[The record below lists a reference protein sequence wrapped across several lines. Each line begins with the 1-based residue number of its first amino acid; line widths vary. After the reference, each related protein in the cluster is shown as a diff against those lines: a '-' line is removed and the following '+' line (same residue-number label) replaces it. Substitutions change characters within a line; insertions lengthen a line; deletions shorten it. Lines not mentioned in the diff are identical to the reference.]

1 MKTVARTSVR
11 RVERISQHGTILQ
24 LSLCNCGQFAIPV
37 WGRLLQ
43 VNNMP
48 IRMTRSR
55 LITTW
60 YAAVALVVVAALA
73 LGAAVT
79 VSTGAMLLALAM
91 VPPVLVVMLW
101 PVPQPLTASEV
112 IHGANRRR

>member
-1 MKTVARTSVR
+1 MARSF
-11 RVERISQHGTILQ
+11 
-24 LSLCNCGQFAIPV
+24 NCRCAIADRSRLLYG
-37 WGRLLQ
+37 GRLVQ

-79 VSTGAMLLALAM
+79 VSTGAMLLALAI

-101 PVPQPLTASEV
+101 PVAQPLTASEV
-112 IHGANRRR
+112 IDGANRRS

>member
-1 MKTVARTSVR
+1 
-11 RVERISQHGTILQ
+11 
-24 LSLCNCGQFAIPV
+24 
-37 WGRLLQ
+37 
-43 VNNMP
+43 
-48 IRMTRSR
+48 

-79 VSTGAMLLALAM
+79 VSTGVMLAALSM
-91 VPPVLVVMLW
+91 VPPVLVIMLW
-101 PVPQPLTASEV
+101 PGVQPLTASEV

>member
-1 MKTVARTSVR
+1 M
-11 RVERISQHGTILQ
+11 I
-24 LSLCNCGQFAIPV
+24 
-37 WGRLLQ
+37 Q
-43 VNNMP
+43 VNNMA

-73 LGAAVT
+73 LGATVT

-101 PVPQPLTASEV
+101 PGVQPLTASEV
-112 IHGANRRR
+112 IHSANRRS